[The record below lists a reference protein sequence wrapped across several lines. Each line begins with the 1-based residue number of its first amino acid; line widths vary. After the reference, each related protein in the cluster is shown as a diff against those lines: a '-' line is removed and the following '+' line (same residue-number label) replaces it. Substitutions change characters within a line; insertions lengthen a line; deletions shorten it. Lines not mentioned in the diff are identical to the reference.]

1 MPLLVSDGGGLA
13 CESVGNAYRMLDH
26 FDSKQSRE
34 PVDLPLTCRSS
45 PSFTTFAFW
54 PKRSGVSC

>member
-1 MPLLVSDGGGLA
+1 MPLLVNESCRLV

-34 PVDLPLTCRSS
+34 SVDLPLTCRPS
-45 PSFTTFAFW
+45 PSVTTFAFW
-54 PKRSGVSC
+54 LS